1 MPGARIADGD
11 RITLRTVEQE
21 DVPFLQRGTANAE
34 LRYPLGSRLMDQ
46 SQVKEEVLDHSD
58 DQFLVCLDETDAGS
72 GQSHRDETRPIGVVF
87 VEDANWRRP
96 ELVYWLVPTVH
107 GDGYGKEALSLVID
121 YVFRVYA
128 HPAVGA
134 GVYAFNEA
142 SRNLLT
148 SLGFSEEGR
157 IRKDRFVDGDYV
169 DTVQYGLLRT
179 EWRDLHCD
187 R

>member
-1 MPGARIADGD
+1 MPGARIANGE

-34 LRYPLGSRLMDQ
+34 LRYSLGSRLMNQ
-46 SQVKEEVLDHSD
+46 TQVEEEILDHSD

-72 GQSHRDETRPIGVVF
+72 GQPPESETKPIGVVF
-87 VEDANWRRP
+87 VEDADWRRP
-96 ELVYWLVPTVH
+96 ELVYWLVPAVH

-121 YVFRVYA
+121 YVFRTYA

-134 GVYAFNEA
+134 GVYEFNEV
-142 SRNLLT
+142 SQNLLT

-157 IRKDRFVDGDYV
+157 IRKNRFVDGDYV
-169 DTVQYGLLRT
+169 DTIQYGLLRT
-179 EWRDLHCD
+179 EWSAHHCD
-187 R
+187 E